1 MIPAPGQ
8 SAPPP
13 GPPSFIP
20 APGETAPPPSAIPA
34 PGQVAPAAPPPEPPP
49 DPTRDGAFSG
59 APKAFDPSDGLIADV
74 GGDVAPRGNKG
85 IVVLAAAGALVFG
98 AALGWMGNGHTTRS
112 ATTDR
117 AKAKGQKM
125 FDEVKAV
132 ADMRKDIS
140 VKFEELIKQIGKD
153 PKAGGAALVE
163 LNTSNFEKNPKV
175 DDLFGWQLAAIHP
188 TGIKKTFELY
198 EEANGLKTDLGYLAG
213 FVTANADSLGA
224 AGGPAA
230 FGVLFDAKGNASL
243 VERVAPMCTVEDGEK
258 PCPPDKAGSA
268 VAYMVR
274 DKLGGDPFRAA
285 RGTGDKQV
293 LALANNDM
301 YTYIVGLKPEN
312 NAKIVYGRLVNQVKA
327 RLEAMN
333 KIERKS
339 LNALKNYSDNPDIDG
354 SSGQPEPGDE

>member
-1 MIPAPGQ
+1 M
-8 SAPPP
+8 
-13 GPPSFIP
+13 
-20 APGETAPPPSAIPA
+20 AIPA

-49 DPTRDGAFSG
+49 DPTRDGAFAG
-59 APKAFDPSDGLIADV
+59 APKAFDPNDGLIADI

-85 IVVLAAAGALVFG
+85 IVVMAAAGALVFG
-98 AALGWMGNGHTTRS
+98 LALGWMGNSYTSRG
-112 ATTDR
+112 AKAER

-125 FDEVKAV
+125 LTEVQAV

-140 VKFEELIKQIGKD
+140 VKFEELKTQIGKD

-163 LNTSNFEKNPKV
+163 LNTTNFEKHPKV
-175 DDLFGWQLAAIHP
+175 DELFGWQLASIHP
-188 TGIKKTFELY
+188 TGVKKTFELY

-230 FGVLFDAKGNASL
+230 FGVLFDKKGNAAL
-243 VERVAPMCTVEDGEK
+243 VERVAPLCAVEGEEK
-258 PCPPDKAGSA
+258 PCPPDKAASA

-274 DKLGGDPFRAA
+274 AKLGADPVRAE
-285 RGTGDKQV
+285 RGTGENQV
-293 LALANNDM
+293 VALANNEM

-312 NAKIVYGRLVNQVKA
+312 NAKIVYGRLLGQVKA

-333 KIERKS
+333 KVERKAI
-339 LNALKNYSDNPDIDG
+339 NALKNYSDNPDIDG
-354 SSGQPEPGDE
+354 SGQPEPGDE